1 MSSFNV
7 NQNHPLIPRE
17 QTFVLDRKIISFHS
31 EDRDIGKWPS
41 ASHFAVELPGDL
53 RNVQSM
59 RLVEISLPST
69 QHVFSYANQNTKLS
83 FSMRSWSQ
91 SSPPPSPPP
100 SPSIQNVADP
110 SSCWVA
116 QCGPC
121 LEVLTRCP
129 SILQPTEPFHFFTIE
144 IDEGSYSPT
153 QLATEIESKMNTA
166 IQGSSINGTWR
177 CKYNDVSNT
186 FWFEIGRAHV

>member
-31 EDRDIGKWPS
+31 EDRDIAKWPS

-91 SSPPPSPPP
+91 SSATAGVAARWPSDVWTTASHWWRGARRWMGQPRSPCFSAPRTTCSSPGTGRAIP
-100 SPSIQNVADP
+100 SRD
-110 SSCWVA
+110 
-116 QCGPC
+116 
-121 LEVLTRCP
+121 
-129 SILQPTEPFHFFTIE
+129 
-144 IDEGSYSPT
+144 
-153 QLATEIESKMNTA
+153 
-166 IQGSSINGTWR
+166 TWR
-177 CKYNDVSNT
+177 SSV
-186 FWFEIGRAHV
+186 